1 MRFAPIML
9 RLVSSPRSHYLNL
22 RTTYMRSS
30 SPTEFQ
36 SLVLKIRL
44 PLIWVGGAILAWGI
58 YKTYAF
64 HRKEQQMYAFLQRH
78 PVDSEQA
85 YYLRKAIG
93 LNGDAGAWALLG
105 AGLTLLLFGLLLPQ
119 VITWFRK

>member
-1 MRFAPIML
+1 
-9 RLVSSPRSHYLNL
+9 
-22 RTTYMRSS
+22 MRSS

-36 SLVLKIRL
+36 TLILKMRL
-44 PLIWVGGAILAWGI
+44 PLIWIGGAVLAWGI
-58 YKTYAF
+58 YKTYSF

-93 LNGDAGAWALLG
+93 LHGDAVAWKLLGVGLALLVL
-105 AGLTLLLFGLLLPQ
+105 GLFLYEILAL
-119 VITWFRK
+119 FRKDSR